1 MKLNDILSA
10 INPFQQK
17 ATVPGGMINVNN
29 PFADFGG
36 LLVGRT
42 LYPELNQRKFVNDYI
57 NNSEVYAIIKRIS
70 KTVST
75 VPFYVYKVKDKK
87 ALNRYT
93 SMTKNSTTT
102 QDLAKAELI
111 RVKAISEIA
120 DSPLNDLLEKPNP
133 YQSLSE
139 FIESVIGYKLICGNS
154 YVWANRLE
162 SGKVQELVVLPP
174 QYMAIIS
181 DGTINGVEGYSFTL
195 VGWDFLDA
203 KDVIHLKYFNPY
215 FDTNGNQLY
224 GLSPL
229 QAAYR
234 TVQRSNDAKDTS
246 VGMLQ
251 NQGPKG
257 ILYADESNNF
267 GQEEAGKLKE
277 DFYNQYGTKTQGQI
291 LQNAGKILIA
301 GAKLGW
307 VNMGLSPIDLQLLES
322 EKVTLRELCNVY
334 GVNSALFNDP
344 DNKTYNNMKEAKK
357 EMLTQVVLPELVVLR
372 DAFNRFFAVEI
383 GNGYYIDFDITVFPE
398 LQEDM
403 KELSAILSQSWW
415 ITPNEKRA
423 AMRYDTSDDSVMD
436 EIFIP
441 AGYLPIDELTM
452 LQDPRD
458 AQQQGDYNIPPVK
471 NEGFFLSKS
480 ERLDEV
486 YSKYKSVTNMGYA
499 ELEAWS
505 KTECSK
511 KASLDRAPIERN
523 LRLLSKSK
531 EDWTSKDMEDA
542 NRTISF
548 VSRMRGAE
556 QGEPASEGCPSKRD
570 ISLKNWAYDPSK

>member
-1 MKLNDILSA
+1 MNLTDIIKGLSPFEKKGA
-10 INPFQQK
+10 TNIGFSSNPL
-17 ATVPGGMINVNN
+17 
-29 PFADFGG
+29 ADFAG
-36 LLVGRT
+36 LIAGRV
-42 LYPELNQRKFVNDYI
+42 LYPDINEKKYVNDYC
-57 NNSEVYAIIKRIS
+57 NNSEVYAIIKRIA
-70 KTVST
+70 KTIST
-75 VPFYVYKVKDKK
+75 VPFYEYSINSKKHLNQYKS
-87 ALNRYT
+87 L
-93 SMTKNSTTT
+93 TTNAQT
-102 QDLAKAELI
+102 TADLAKAELV
-111 RVKAISEIA
+111 RVKALNEIIDSET
-120 DSPLNDLLEKPNP
+120 NKLLQQPNE
-133 YQSLSE
+133 YQSFSE
-139 FIESVIGYKLICGNS
+139 LIENLVGYKLITGNS
-154 YVWANRLE
+154 YLWANRLE
-162 SGKVQELVVLPP
+162 SGKIQELVVLPS
-174 QYMAIIS
+174 QYVAIVS
-181 DGTINGVEGYSFTL
+181 DGTINGVEAYTFTL
-195 VGWDFLDA
+195 VGWDNLPA
-203 KDVIHLKYFNPY
+203 SDVIHMKYFNPY
-215 FDTNGNQLY
+215 FDTNGQQLY

-277 DFYNQYGTKTQGQI
+277 DFYNQYGTKTQAGI
-291 LQNAGKILIA
+291 VQNAGKILIA

-307 VNMGLSPIDLQLLES
+307 VNMGLSPVDLQLLES
-322 EKVTLRELCNVY
+322 EKITLRELCNVY

-357 EMLTQVVLPELVVLR
+357 EMLTQVVLPELVAIR
-372 DAFNRFFAVEI
+372 DAFNRFF
-383 GNGYYIDFDITVFPE
+383 NKNNSTSYIDFDLTVFPE

-403 KELSAILSQSWW
+403 KELSSILSQSWW

-423 AMRYDTSDDSVMD
+423 AMRYEAMEDEVMN

-458 AQQQGDYNIPPVK
+458 ARQQGDYNLPPVK

-480 ERLDEV
+480 ENLDEV

-511 KASLDRAPIERN
+511 KASLDRSPIDRN
-523 LRLLSKSK
+523 LRLLSKKK
-531 EDWTSKDMEDA
+531 EDWTAKDVEDA

-548 VSRMRGAE
+548 VSRMKGAE
-556 QGEPASEGCPSKRD
+556 QGEPAAEGCPSKRD

>member
-1 MKLNDILSA
+1 VNLTDILKA
-10 INPFQQK
+10 ANPFQQK
-17 ATVPGGMINVNN
+17 AAPKVTFNN
-29 PFADFGG
+29 PFTDFGG
-36 LLVGRT
+36 LIGGRT
-42 LYPELNQRKFVNDYI
+42 LYPELDQQKFVLDYK

-70 KTVST
+70 KTIST
-75 VPFYVYKVKDKK
+75 VPFYVYQIKSKK
-87 ALNRYT
+87 ELARYKSTLANAT
-93 SMTKNSTTT
+93 STA
-102 QDLAKAELI
+102 DIAKAELI
-111 RVKAISEIA
+111 RVKAVAEIA
-120 DSPLNDLLEKPNP
+120 DSPLNDLLEKPNE
-133 YQSLSE
+133 YQSFSE
-139 FIESVIGYKLICGNS
+139 FIESAVGYKLITGNT
-154 YVWANRLE
+154 YIWANRLE
-162 SGKVQELVVLPP
+162 SGKVAELVTLPS
-174 QYMAIIS
+174 QYVAIIS

-195 VGWDFLDA
+195 VGWDQLDA

-215 FDTNGNQLY
+215 FDTNGSQLY

-291 LQNAGKILIA
+291 VQNAGKILIA

-357 EMLTQVVLPELVVLR
+357 EMLTQVVLPELVALR

-383 GNGYYIDFDITVFPE
+383 GQGFYIDFDITVFPE

-415 ITPNEKRA
+415 ISPNEKRA
-423 AMRYDTSDDSVMD
+423 AMRYDTSNDPVMD

-452 LQDPRD
+452 LQDPRN
-458 AQQQGDYNIPPVK
+458 AQQQGDYNVPPVK
-471 NEGFFLSKS
+471 NL
-480 ERLDEV
+480 
-486 YSKYKSVTNMGYA
+486 
-499 ELEAWS
+499 
-505 KTECSK
+505 
-511 KASLDRAPIERN
+511 
-523 LRLLSKSK
+523 
-531 EDWTSKDMEDA
+531 KDG
-542 NRTISF
+542 I
-548 VSRMRGAE
+548 
-556 QGEPASEGCPSKRD
+556 
-570 ISLKNWAYDPSK
+570 

>member
-1 MKLNDILSA
+1 VKLNDIFGA

-17 ATVPGGMINVNN
+17 ATVPNGMINVTS

-36 LLVGRT
+36 LLAGRT
-42 LYPELNQRKFVNDYI
+42 LYPELNQRKFVLDYE

-87 ALNRYT
+87 SLNRYT
-93 SMTKNSTTT
+93 SMTKNSSTT

-154 YVWANRLE
+154 FVWANRLE

-277 DFYNQYGTKTQGQI
+277 DFYNQYGTKSQGQI
-291 LQNAGKILIA
+291 VQNAGKILIA

-357 EMLTQVVLPELVVLR
+357 EMLTQVVLPELVALR

-423 AMRYDTSDDSVMD
+423 AMRYDTSLDPVMD
-436 EIFIP
+436 EVFIP

-452 LQDPRD
+452 LQDPTS

-471 NEGFFLSKS
+471 NEGFFLSKN

-531 EDWTSKDMEDA
+531 EDWTNNDIEDA

>member
-1 MKLNDILSA
+1 VNLTDILKA
-10 INPFQQK
+10 ANPFQQK
-17 ATVPGGMINVNN
+17 AAPKVTFNN
-29 PFADFGG
+29 PFTDFGG
-36 LLVGRT
+36 LIGGRT
-42 LYPELNQRKFVNDYI
+42 LYPELDQQKFVLDYK

-75 VPFYVYKVKDKK
+75 VPFYVYQVKNKK
-87 ALNRYT
+87 ELARYKSMLSNAT
-93 SMTKNSTTT
+93 STA
-102 QDLAKAELI
+102 DIAKAELV
-111 RVKAISEIA
+111 RVKAVAEIA
-120 DSPLNDLLEKPNP
+120 ESPLNDLLEKPNE
-133 YQSLSE
+133 YQSFSE
-139 FIESVIGYKLICGNS
+139 FIESAVGYKLITGNT
-154 YVWANRLE
+154 YIWANRLE
-162 SGKVQELVVLPP
+162 SGKVAELVTLPS
-174 QYMAIIS
+174 QYVAIIS

-195 VGWDFLDA
+195 VGWDQLDA

-257 ILYADESNNF
+257 ILSADESNDF
-267 GQEEAGKLKE
+267 GPEAAGKLKE
-277 DFYNQYGTKTQGQI
+277 DFYNQYGTKTQAGI
-291 LQNAGKILIA
+291 LKNAGKILIA
-301 GAKLGW
+301 GAKLNW
-307 VNMGLSPIDLQLLES
+307 INMGLSPIDLQLLES

-357 EMLTQVVLPELVVLR
+357 EMLTQVVLPELVALR
-372 DAFNRFFAVEI
+372 DAFNRFFSTEI
-383 GNGYYIDFDITVFPE
+383 GQGYYIDFDLTVFPE

-423 AMRYDTSDDSVMD
+423 AMRYDTMEGTEMD

-458 AQQQGDYNIPPVK
+458 AQQQSDYNLPPVK
-471 NEGFFLSKS
+471 SEGFFLSKN
-480 ERLDEV
+480 EQVDEV
-486 YSKYKSVTNMGYA
+486 YAKYKSITNMSYS

-505 KTECSK
+505 NTECSK
-511 KASLDRAPIERN
+511 KASLDRSPITRN
-523 LRLLSKSK
+523 LRLLSKKK
-531 EDWTSKDMEDA
+531 EDWTTKDAEDA

-556 QGEPASEGCPSKRD
+556 QGEPAAEGCPSKRD